1 MGAKKRRP
9 KQTKQAA
16 LLSAVTSSWALFFF
30 FSLAADTAA
39 QLAGRTAGVA
49 VRKPASSRN

>member
-1 MGAKKRRP
+1 MGAKKRHP

-16 LLSAVTSSWALFFF
+16 LLSAVTSSWCPKKKKN
-30 FSLAADTAA
+30 DTAA
-39 QLAGRTAGVA
+39 QLAERTAGVA

>member
-1 MGAKKRRP
+1 MGAKKRHP
-9 KQTKQAA
+9 KQTKQAV
-16 LLSAVTSSWALFFF
+16 LLSAVTSSWAL
-30 FSLAADTAA
+30 AAGTAA

>member
-16 LLSAVTSSWALFFF
+16 LLSEVTSSWCPKKKN
-30 FSLAADTAA
+30 DTAA
-39 QLAGRTAGVA
+39 QLAERTAGVA